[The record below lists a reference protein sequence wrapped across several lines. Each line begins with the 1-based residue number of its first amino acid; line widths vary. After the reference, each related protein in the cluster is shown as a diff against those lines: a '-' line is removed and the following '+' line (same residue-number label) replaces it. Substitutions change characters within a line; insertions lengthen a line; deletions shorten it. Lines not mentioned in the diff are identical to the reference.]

1 MSASIC
7 LSLRAGLESLA
18 SAFISPVVAYLSQDV
33 FGYVGTTRPVSEM
46 STVERQANA
55 AALSSALL
63 YTMILPWLPCFVV
76 YSMMHWTYRH
86 DRDAYLASVRSGER
100 QGLLEKP

>member
-1 MSASIC
+1 M
-7 LSLRAGLESLA
+7 RAGLESLA

-33 FGYVGTTRPVSEM
+33 FGYVGTTRSVSEM
-46 STVERQANA
+46 STAERQANA

-76 YSMMHWTYRH
+76 YSMMHWTCRH
-86 DRDAYLASVRSGER
+86 DRDAYLASVKSGER